1 MENTI
6 SWGKSCAREK
16 HMSFGVLR
24 EGQLIKEAM
33 DKASH
38 SPAQLH
44 KPGPLPLGV
53 SVTLTATQ
61 GGPGVEIVQERENR
75 LEPKEQQFR
84 RSILL
89 RKCSGVGIDIDLR

>member
-16 HMSFGVLR
+16 HESFGGLR

-38 SPAQLH
+38 SPAQLRE
-44 KPGPLPLGV
+44 PGPVPPGV
-53 SVTLTATQ
+53 SVTSTTTR
-61 GGPGVEIVQERENR
+61 GGPGVEIAQERENR

-84 RSILL
+84 RSISL
-89 RKCSGVGIDIDLR
+89 RKCSGVGTDIDLR